1 MDEDTSCD
9 RNDLCKHV
17 FNGCKDGARIPLFAG
32 PAFTAAFVVVVL
44 FNVNRPSN
52 GERERGL
59 EVGAGD
65 DDDDD
70 GFLLSFVDDDDALIV
85 LYKLSR
91 VLFLEEL
98 AMDGRG
104 RQIKARKYPQTT
116 LQRQNDDDR
125 RSRDAMRDER
135 GLIYSYHS

>member
-17 FNGCKDGARIPLFAG
+17 FNGCKDGARIPLFAAA
-32 PAFTAAFVVVVL
+32 AFTAAFVVVVL
-44 FNVNRPSN
+44 FNVNRPPN

-59 EVGAGD
+59 EVGAG

-98 AMDGRG
+98 AMDGRADS
-104 RQIKARKYPQTT
+104 RSKRESIPKPLSNVKTT
-116 LQRQNDDDR
+116 TTDALAMLC
-125 RSRDAMRDER
+125 AMRED
-135 GLIYSYHS
+135 

>member
-32 PAFTAAFVVVVL
+32 PAFTAAFVLVV
-44 FNVNRPSN
+44 FFSVNRPPN
-52 GERERGL
+52 GERERGV
-59 EVGAGD
+59 EVGAVDDDDD

-70 GFLLSFVDDDDALIV
+70 GFLLSFIDDDALIV

-98 AMDGRG
+98 AMDGRADG
-104 RQIKARKYPQTT
+104 RSKRESIPKPLSNVKTT
-116 LQRQNDDDR
+116 TTDALAMLC
-125 RSRDAMRDER
+125 AMRED
-135 GLIYSYHS
+135 

>member
-17 FNGCKDGARIPLFAG
+17 FNGCKDGARIPLFA
-32 PAFTAAFVVVVL
+32 AATFTAAFVVVVL
-44 FNVNRPSN
+44 FNVNRPPN

-59 EVGAGD
+59 EVGAGDDDD

-98 AMDGRG
+98 AMDGRADG
-104 RQIKARKYPQTT
+104 RSKRESIPKPLSNVKTT
-116 LQRQNDDDR
+116 TTDALAMLC
-125 RSRDAMRDER
+125 AMRED
-135 GLIYSYHS
+135 

>member
-17 FNGCKDGARIPLFAG
+17 FNGCKDGARIPLFTAA
-32 PAFTAAFVVVVL
+32 AFTAAFVVVVL
-44 FNVNRPSN
+44 FNVNRPPN

-59 EVGAGD
+59 EVGAG
-65 DDDDD
+65 DDD

-98 AMDGRG
+98 AMDGRADG
-104 RQIKARKYPQTT
+104 RSKRESIPKPLSNVKTT
-116 LQRQNDDDR
+116 TTDALAMLC
-125 RSRDAMRDER
+125 AMRED
-135 GLIYSYHS
+135 

>member
-17 FNGCKDGARIPLFAG
+17 FNGCKDGARIPLFAAA
-32 PAFTAAFVVVVL
+32 AFTAAFVVVVL
-44 FNVNRPSN
+44 FNVNRPPN

-70 GFLLSFVDDDDALIV
+70 DGFLLSFIALIV

-98 AMDGRG
+98 AMNGRADGRSK
-104 RQIKARKYPQTT
+104 RESIPKPLSNVKTT
-116 LQRQNDDDR
+116 TTDALAMLC
-125 RSRDAMRDER
+125 AMRED
-135 GLIYSYHS
+135 

>member
-17 FNGCKDGARIPLFAG
+17 FNGCKDGARIPLFAAA
-32 PAFTAAFVVVVL
+32 AFTAAFVVVVL

-65 DDDDD
+65 DGDD

-98 AMDGRG
+98 AMDGRADG
-104 RQIKARKYPQTT
+104 RSKRESIPKPLSNVKTT
-116 LQRQNDDDR
+116 TTDALAMLC
-125 RSRDAMRDER
+125 AMREV
-135 GLIYSYHS
+135 